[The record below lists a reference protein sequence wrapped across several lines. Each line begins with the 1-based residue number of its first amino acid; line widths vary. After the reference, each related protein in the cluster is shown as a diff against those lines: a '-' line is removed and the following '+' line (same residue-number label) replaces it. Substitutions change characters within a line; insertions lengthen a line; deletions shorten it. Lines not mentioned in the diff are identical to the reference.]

1 MGKGFS
7 VESGLT
13 YTLLSSDVKLADG
26 NQKWSRNYIMSA
38 FRCVPTGTF
47 LDKKLVTLYVSGGGM
62 IEKCVY
68 GKLGSEKETVKPLQ
82 FSVSGAVGVQ
92 LNATKR
98 IGIYMEPGVAYF
110 FDDGS
115 DVQTIRKENPFN
127 FNIQAGI
134 RLTY

>member
-1 MGKGFS
+1 MNISKFTQKS
-7 VESGLT
+7 VEA
-13 YTLLSSDVKLADG
+13 VQNCEKLAYEYG
-26 NQKWSRNYIMSA
+26 NQEVEQKLHYVGIPLRANWN
-38 FRCVPTGTF
+38 F

-98 IGIYMEPGVAYF
+98 IGIYMVVEVLRDSRG
-110 FDDGS
+110 
-115 DVQTIRKENPFN
+115 
-127 FNIQAGI
+127 
-134 RLTY
+134 